1 MRKVREVTGSLL
13 ILTALMLLAAC
24 APAAVPQEATAETSA
39 GTEPPAVEATA
50 TPEPA
55 TATPEPTAVP
65 PTPTTAPTLTEFE
78 LLDQGNAALEA
89 DDPQNA
95 VGFYN
100 QAIALNGSYGEAF
113 FKRAQAYQALG
124 NFEQAILDYSRAIE
138 LGAGN
143 YQAYNSRGELNY
155 ATGKIDSALDDFN
168 AAIALEPT
176 FAQAYRNRAELQKG
190 AWLPQAV
197 ILDLEVYL
205 ALEPEAED
213 RADVL
218 AMITELEDEIQR
230 IKDAQAGL
238 PFLDDFSDATGGWFG
253 NTPEGST
260 QIIGGSYYFK
270 DGGLG
275 IEVTTPDNLVWTRP
289 GRSFTDVE
297 IEVDARK
304 VAGANNNVYGVIC
317 RYVSYN
323 NFYAFLVTSDGY
335 AGIAK
340 PVDGALDE
348 DVLGESNL
356 VLEAAVNL
364 GQEVN
369 HIRAICKGELLK
381 LYVNDQFVLLVLDE
395 SIAYGDVGL
404 IVGSMDPASGTD
416 VLFDNFEVR
425 SAPKDP

>member
-1 MRKVREVTGSLL
+1 MVKAREVIGRL
-13 ILTALMLLAAC
+13 IVLIAVLVLTACAADTGT
-24 APAAVPQEATAETSA
+24 QEPIATNPSVEQ
-39 GTEPPAVEATA
+39 PAVEVTA
-50 TPEPA
+50 TPEPEIP
-55 TATPEPTAVP
+55 TAEPTEIP
-65 PTPTTAPTLTEFE
+65 TTPTLEPTPTPQE
-78 LLDQGNAALEA
+78 LLERGNTAMEA
-89 DDPQNA
+89 NDPENA
-95 VGFYN
+95 IGFYN
-100 QAIALNGSYGEAF
+100 QAIALDGSLMDAF
-113 FKRAQAYQALG
+113 FMRAQAYEDLG
-124 NFEQAILDYSRAIE
+124 NFEQAILDYTRTIE
-138 LGAGN
+138 LNASN
-143 YQAYNSRGELNY
+143 YVAYNSRGELNY
-155 ATGKIDSALDDFN
+155 ATGKIDSALEDFN
-168 AAIALEPT
+168 QAIILEPT
-176 FAQAYRNRAELQKG
+176 FAPAYRNRAQLQKG
-190 AWLPQAV
+190 AWLPEAV

-205 ALEPEAED
+205 ALAPDAED
-213 RADVL
+213 REDVL
-218 AMITELEDEIQR
+218 ATIAELEDEIQR

-238 PFLDDFSDATGGWFG
+238 PFMDDFSDASGGWFG

-260 QIIGGSYYFK
+260 QIIGGSYYFQ

-275 IEVTTPDNLVWTRP
+275 IEVTVPDNLVWVRP

-297 IEVDARK
+297 IEVDANK

-356 VLEAAVNL
+356 VLDEAVKL

-381 LYVNDQFVLLVLDE
+381 LYVNDQFVLLVVDE

-404 IVGSMDPASGTD
+404 IAGSMDPADGTD
-416 VLFDNFEVR
+416 VLFDNFAVR